1 VTWRAAEFRDYFLKH
16 VGKETS
22 ASSYATNLRKLDAFT
37 GGLDERIQQTGFAEI
52 IEWARGQTEG
62 PFEGYNASNVR
73 SALNRYVKFLIDA
86 SDPEAVAQQPEET
99 TSDEEVEATLFRYER
114 ELQVAVRRQIDSL
127 EPGLVI
133 ADGGVER
140 SVATGKI
147 DVLAKDEKGDFVVIE
162 LKAGTC
168 PSGALEQV
176 LGYSE
181 DLQQET
187 GTHSRAV
194 LIASDFPE
202 RLRSAARRV
211 NDLKLI
217 TYKIQLAFEP
227 DA

>member
-1 VTWRAAEFRDYFLKH
+1 
-16 VGKETS
+16 
-22 ASSYATNLRKLDAFT
+22 
-37 GGLDERIQQTGFAEI
+37 
-52 IEWARGQTEG
+52 
-62 PFEGYNASNVR
+62 
-73 SALNRYVKFLIDA
+73 
-86 SDPEAVAQQPEET
+86 
-99 TSDEEVEATLFRYER
+99 
-114 ELQVAVRRQIDSL
+114 
-127 EPGLVI
+127 
-133 ADGGVER
+133 
-140 SVATGKI
+140 
-147 DVLAKDEKGDFVVIE
+147 